1 MMQQIAQSVI
11 YVCSRNGLP
20 ETSKHGK
27 YGFLSNWIYV
37 SVLNICSIFTLLVS
51 ITWCHKNV
59 KISTTVP
66 HSRSWSNV
74 HVRGERGLFANHP
87 IWWKKMF
94 CRLNGQ
100 TGLTPVPVWSR
111 WSCRLF
117 YATTKCDLLCQH
129 ALNAWQRWLF
139 DKRNRNLA
147 RSVNTTLTIICFCV
161 KVSGA
166 VVKGTMEPS
175 SRIPEIRH
183 WWNQQSST
191 KRSTGA
197 GLEAY
202 STLVKT
208 GQ

>member
-1 MMQQIAQSVI
+1 M
-11 YVCSRNGLP
+11 
-20 ETSKHGK
+20 
-27 YGFLSNWIYV
+27 
-37 SVLNICSIFTLLVS
+37 
-51 ITWCHKNV
+51 
-59 KISTTVP
+59 P

-94 CRLNGQ
+94 CGLNGQ

-147 RSVNTTLTIICFCV
+147 RSVNTTFDHYLLLCQGQRCSGQRYDGTIV
-161 KVSGA
+161 
-166 VVKGTMEPS
+166 TD
-175 SRIPEIRH
+175 SRDT
-183 WWNQQSST
+183 SLMKST
-191 KRSTGA
+191 KFNKAFDWRRPWSVF
-197 GLEAY
+197 Y
-202 STLVKT
+202 F
-208 GQ
+208 GQNCSVNGTFFLWTTVRNKILDTFTF